1 MESSVVVAL
10 MLGLLL
16 GARHSLDPDH
26 VVAVSTMVSEYRN
39 PFKAIWIGVSWGLG
53 HTTTLFIVGLIV
65 IGLRVTIP
73 ENIALLLELIVG
85 VMLIILGLQVFWAFR
100 KKKVHLHPH
109 DHDSGQHYHFHSHAE
124 VSDHAAHHKL
134 SFLGKPSFRLKS
146 YLVGTV
152 HGVAGSAALML
163 IALSAIDS
171 PWTGILYIVLFGLGS
186 IVSMGIMTIFLAVPF
201 STSARFPTFNRLIQM
216 ASGTFS
222 IIFGFF
228 VIYEIGIGEGLLL
241 SGG

>member
-1 MESSVVVAL
+1 LESSLAVAL
-10 MLGLLL
+10 ILGLLL

-39 PFKAIWIGVSWGLG
+39 PFKALWIGVSWGLG
-53 HTTTLFIVGLIV
+53 HTTTLLIVGLIV
-65 IGLRVTIP
+65 VGLHVTIP
-73 ENIALLLELIVG
+73 ENIALFLELIVG
-85 VMLIILGLQVFWAFR
+85 VMLIVLGLQVLWAFR

-163 IALSAIDS
+163 IALTAIDS

-201 STSARFPTFNRLIQM
+201 STSARFPAFNRLIQM
-216 ASGTFS
+216 AAGTFS

-228 VIYEIGIGEGLLL
+228 LIYEIGIGEGLLL

>member
-1 MESSVVVAL
+1 MVVAL

>member
-1 MESSVVVAL
+1 MAAAL
-10 MLGLLL
+10 ILGLLL

-26 VVAVSTMVSEYRN
+26 VVAVSTMVTEYRN
-39 PFKAIWIGVSWGLG
+39 PIKAIWVGVSWGLG
-53 HTTTLFIVGLIV
+53 HTTTLLIVGLIV
-65 IGLRVTIP
+65 IGLHVTIP
-73 ENIALLLELIVG
+73 ENIALFLELIVG
-85 VMLIILGLQVFWAFR
+85 VMLIILGLQVLWTFR

-109 DHDSGQHYHFHSHAE
+109 DHDSGQHYHFHSHVE
-124 VSDHAAHHKL
+124 VSDHTAHHKL

-146 YLVGTV
+146 YLIGSV

-163 IALSAIDS
+163 IALTAIDS
-171 PWTGILYIVLFGLGS
+171 TWTGILYIMLFGLGS
-186 IVSMGIMTIFLAVPF
+186 IVSMGIITMFLAVPF
-201 STSARFPTFNRLIQM
+201 STSARFPTFNSLIQM

-228 VIYEIGIGEGLLL
+228 LIYEIGIGEGLLL

>member
-1 MESSVVVAL
+1 LESSLAAAL
-10 MLGLLL
+10 ILGLLL

-26 VVAVSTMVSEYRN
+26 VVAVSTMVSEHRN
-39 PFKAIWIGVSWGLG
+39 PIKAIWIGISWGLG
-53 HTTTLFIVGLIV
+53 HTTTLLIVGLIV
-65 IGLRVTIP
+65 IGLHVTIP
-73 ENIALLLELIVG
+73 ENIALFLELIVG
-85 VMLIILGLQVFWAFR
+85 VMLIILGIQVLWAFR

-163 IALSAIDS
+163 IALTAIDS
-171 PWTGILYIVLFGLGS
+171 TWAGILYIVLFGIGS

-201 STSARFPTFNRLIQM
+201 STSARFPTFNRLLQL
-216 ASGTFS
+216 AAGTFS
-222 IIFGFF
+222 IIFGVFL
-228 VIYEIGIGEGLLL
+228 IYEIGIGEGLLL